1 MKRLAIILLISVC
14 LGMATTASVQ
24 AGAYPDKPINIIVP
38 MPPGAAGDVTARII
52 APDLAKI
59 LGTEIVV
66 LNKPG
71 ASLTLGTD
79 MVARSKKDGYTIA
92 YTATSGIIYARVT
105 KPEIVPYNPDT
116 DLEPLALHLFFPLTI
131 AVQASSPWKTLAD
144 LVAYAKENPGKVRVG
159 THGQASIDHF
169 NMEITQ
175 TVTGAKFTAVPFKGG
190 QATIAA
196 LLGGHVEVIYDA
208 ITKTRPHL
216 DAGKFRILA
225 VSKKLVDNPEIPTFE
240 ELGYKQGLLSAWFA
254 IYAPAGI
261 PEDVKNKLVPAFK
274 QAINNPE
281 LKAKINAMGYL
292 VDYKSPAE
300 LKKIATDDY
309 KTALGIYQNLKN

>member
-1 MKRLAIILLISVC
+1 MKRLGIILLITIC

-52 APDLAKI
+52 ATDLAKI

-105 KPEIVPYNPDT
+105 KPKIVPYNPDT

-131 AVQASSPWKTLAD
+131 AVQASSPWKTFAE
-144 LVAYAKENPGKVRVG
+144 LVQYAKENPGKVRVG

-190 QATIAA
+190 QATVAA

-208 ITKTRPHL
+208 ITKTRPHY

-225 VSKKLVDNPEIPTFE
+225 VSKKLTDHPEIPTFE

-261 PEDVKNKLVPAFK
+261 PDDVKNKLVSAFK

-309 KTALGIYQNLKN
+309 KTALEIYQNLNK

>member
-1 MKRLAIILLISVC
+1 MKRLAIVLLIAVC
-14 LGMATTASVQ
+14 LGMITTPSVQ
-24 AGAYPDKPINIIVP
+24 AGPYPDKPINIIVP

-105 KPEIVPYNPDT
+105 KPDIVPYNPDT

-144 LVAYAKENPGKVRVG
+144 LVKYAKENPGKVRVG

-175 TVTGAKFTAVPFKGG
+175 AVTGAKFTAVPFKGG

-208 ITKTRPHL
+208 ITKTRPHY

-225 VSKKLVDNPEIPTFE
+225 VSKKLFDYPDIPTFE
-240 ELGYKQGLLSAWFA
+240 ELGYKEELLSAWFA

-261 PEDVKNKLVPAFK
+261 PGDIKNKLVSAFK

-281 LKAKINAMGYL
+281 SKAKINAMGYL
-292 VDYKSPAE
+292 VDYKSPEE
-300 LKKIATDDY
+300 LKKIASDDY
-309 KTALGIYQNLKN
+309 KRALKIYQSLKK